1 MIDIGEACVE
11 CRRDTG
17 LGGELYAH
25 RILACTEEFEGYL
38 CADCLTEMEQETLF
52 CRVKIGEPNG

>member
-1 MIDIGEACVE
+1 MIDIGEDCVE

-38 CADCLTEMEQETLF
+38 CADCLTEMEQET
-52 CRVKIGEPNG
+52 